1 MKTNPTEIILT
12 SPLTLAAGKDAAALP
27 QQFSG
32 IAYSGAM
39 VQNWGALVVD
49 LATTRFDTPMPLLAE
64 HGRAEIIGVIDA
76 GTNDGASLVVSG
88 KIFSDIAGSRG
99 EQIAQCAIRGAPY
112 EMSIGLFGYNE
123 LWVAAGSSLMVNGQL
138 FNGPLTVLQNGRVR
152 EVSIVS
158 LGADANTD
166 AQLFSAPANFQP
178 PSNQGNSMDLQQ
190 LTARVAE
197 LTAQLATATAATQSA
212 VDAAVLAERQ
222 RIMAVEGQLIPGH
235 EALILSLKFDGKST
249 GGDAAQAVLA
259 AERTAR
265 GLHAK
270 NLAAD
275 APNPLNL
282 AAPANK
288 QEADGKQ
295 LTRAEIHAK
304 AQLHMKANP
313 GVRYIDAVKT
323 IQEGA

>member
-1 MKTNPTEIILT
+1 MKTNPTEIVLT
-12 SPLTLAAGKDAAALP
+12 SPLTLSAGKDAAVLP

-32 IAYSGAM
+32 VAYSGAM

-64 HGRAEIIGVIDA
+64 HGRSEIIGVIDA
-76 GTNDGASLVVSG
+76 GTNDGASLTVSG
-88 KIFSDIAGSRG
+88 KIFSDIAGSSG
-99 EQIAQCAIRGAPY
+99 EQIAQCAVRGAPY

-123 LWVAAGSSLMVNGQL
+123 TWVAAGSSLMVNGQL

-178 PSNQGNSMDLQQ
+178 SPNQGNSMDLQAALAKIADLELK
-190 LTARVAE
+190 LTAAPGLEQARIQGVE
-197 LTAQLATATAATQSA
+197 AQA
-212 VDAAVLAERQ
+212 
-222 RIMAVEGQLIPGH
+222 IPGH
-235 EALILSLKFDGKST
+235 EALILSMKYDGKST
-249 GGDAAQAVLA
+249 AGDAAQAVLA
-259 AERTAR
+259 AEKTLR
-265 GLHAK
+265 GAHAK
-270 NLAAD
+270 NLAED
-275 APNPLNL
+275 APDPLKL

-288 QEADGKQ
+288 QEGDGKQ
-295 LTRAEIHAK
+295 LTRTELHAK

-313 GVRYIDAVKT
+313 GVSYIDAVKT